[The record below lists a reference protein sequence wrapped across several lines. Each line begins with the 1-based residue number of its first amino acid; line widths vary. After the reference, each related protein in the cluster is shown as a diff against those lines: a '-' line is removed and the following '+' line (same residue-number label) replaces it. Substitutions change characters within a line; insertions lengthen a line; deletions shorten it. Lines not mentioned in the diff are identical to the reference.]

1 MGDIP
6 PLPGA
11 GDRWALFLDVDG
23 TLVAIAP
30 TPETVRADPTLLA
43 LLERLRGASG
53 GALAL
58 ISGRSLAS
66 IDRVFRP
73 LTLPAAGVHGWERRR
88 ADGAAMPINVST
100 EALLPLRQVLESYAA
115 THPGLLFEDKG
126 DSVALHYRLA
136 PRYGAAVCRLA
147 RGLAAQ
153 YPELRLIEGR
163 KVVEFVPR
171 GTDKGRAVSAFVAE
185 PPFAGRYPVYVG
197 DDVTDEDAFIAVNQL
212 GGLSIKVDDP
222 EQRVRSTAA
231 QFRLPSV
238 SAMHDWLAAVAA
250 RLDGDHAAEPT
261 GGTATARAAFS

>member
-1 MGDIP
+1 MGDVP
-6 PLPGA
+6 PLPGT

-43 LLERLRGASG
+43 LLERLRGASD

-66 IDRVFRP
+66 IDRVFQP
-73 LTLPAAGVHGWERRR
+73 LMLPAAGVHGWERRR
-88 ADGAAMPINVST
+88 TDGDAMPINVST
-100 EALLPLRQVLESYAA
+100 DALLPLRPVLETYAA
-115 THPGLLFEDKG
+115 AHPGLLFEDKG

-147 RGLAAQ
+147 RRLVAEH
-153 YPELRLIEGR
+153 PRLRLIEGR

-171 GTDKGRAVSAFVAE
+171 GTDKGRAVNAFLAE
-185 PPFAGRYPVYVG
+185 PPFSGRHPVYVG

-212 GGLSIKVDDP
+212 GGLSIRVDDP

-238 SAMHDWLAAVAA
+238 SAVRDWLAAVAA
-250 RLDGDHAAEPT
+250 RLGGDHAAEPP
-261 GGTATARAAFS
+261 GGTATVRAAFS